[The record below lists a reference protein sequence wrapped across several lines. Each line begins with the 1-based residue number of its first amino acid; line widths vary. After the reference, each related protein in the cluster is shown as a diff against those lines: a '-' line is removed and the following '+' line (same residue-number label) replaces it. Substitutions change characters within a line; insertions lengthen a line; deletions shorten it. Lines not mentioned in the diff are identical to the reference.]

1 MENLNPILGNVAYM
15 QQWPQMSKIGKLEKF
30 SEDIYIYIYISINM
44 YINIYLIYVSQY
56 IVIKKLEFLH
66 HHSRFDP

>member
-30 SEDIYIYIYISINM
+30 SEDLYIYIYIN
-44 YINIYLIYVSQY
+44 
-56 IVIKKLEFLH
+56 
-66 HHSRFDP
+66 

>member
-30 SEDIYIYIYISINM
+30 SEDLYIYIYQLICISIYISFM
-44 YINIYLIYVSQY
+44 YPNILLS
-56 IVIKKLEFLH
+56 KN
-66 HHSRFDP
+66 